1 MQPVKILVDA
11 LADEGLTNAQMI
23 NAREIVSRLDS
34 DRFSVTMFVR
44 GTPASQIRARPNTRL
59 IQLPARLQT
68 IPILAQFLFG
78 SRDILFYLK
87 ASPASRWFLK
97 LRSLRRNRCIV
108 AGTIES
114 QTDWRDETITPQ
126 NVRLVEETVL
136 RCDYLFSNSAF
147 VKRSLE
153 TNYDLASE
161 VVPTGVDTN
170 FFTPNWDRPANPRPR
185 VLYVGSLRS
194 FKGPQVVLD
203 AAQRCPYA
211 DFVVVG
217 EGILGEELRER
228 AKGLTNLVMR
238 GLLGRT
244 AVREEYRAAD
254 IFMFPSRWEGS
265 PRVLMEA
272 AACGLP
278 VVARKDYEPESVID
292 GKTGFLA
299 GTDDEMIV
307 RLEQLLAN
315 PGFSCA
321 LGRAGR
327 SHVARFSWDVIIR
340 QWETIFTRLALT
352 YRKDSRS

>member
-1 MQPVKILVDA
+1 MQPVNILVDSF
-11 LADEGLTNAQMI
+11 ADEGLTNAQMI
-23 NAREIVSRLDS
+23 NAQEIVSRLDS

-44 GTPASQIRARPNTRL
+44 ETPAAAISRRPNTRL
-59 IQLPARLQT
+59 VRLPGRLQT
-68 IPILAQFLFG
+68 IPLLAQFLFG
-78 SRDILFYLK
+78 RQDILFYLK

-97 LRSLRRNRCIV
+97 LRSICRNRCIV
-108 AGTIES
+108 AGAIES
-114 QTDWRDETITPQ
+114 QTDWQDETITPKTS
-126 NVRLVEETVL
+126 RLFEDTVL

-153 TNYDLASE
+153 INYAIPSE
-161 VVPTGVDTN
+161 VVPTGVDTE

-217 EGILGEELRER
+217 DGVMGQALRER
-228 AKGLTNLVMR
+228 AKGLTNVAMR
-238 GLLGRT
+238 GPLGRT

-254 IFMFPSRWEGS
+254 IFLFPSRWEGS
-265 PRVLMEA
+265 PRVLLEA

-278 VVARKDYEPESVID
+278 VLARRDYEPESVID

-299 GTDDEMIV
+299 GTDDEMV
-307 RLEQLLAN
+307 AGLEQLLAN
-315 PGFSCA
+315 PDLSRAF
-321 LGRAGR
+321 GRGGR
-327 SHVARFSWDVIIR
+327 SHVARFSWDLITP
-340 QWETIFTRLALT
+340 QWESIFTRLALEH
-352 YRKDSRS
+352 RKDSRF